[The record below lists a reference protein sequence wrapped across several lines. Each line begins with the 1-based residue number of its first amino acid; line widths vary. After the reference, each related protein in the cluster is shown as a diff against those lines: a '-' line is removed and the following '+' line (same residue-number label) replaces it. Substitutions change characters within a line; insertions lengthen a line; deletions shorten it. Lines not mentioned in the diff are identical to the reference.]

1 MSGQYLYTISA
12 SGNTVRECYTVPVMI
27 QTETGKCLKHTFLLF
42 RFCLVNLLRQDLM
55 CRLSIILTCSDTGL
69 RKEQCEKVSME
80 RLWASIYVPLYVNE
94 WQITLDV
101 VA

>member
-1 MSGQYLYTISA
+1 
-12 SGNTVRECYTVPVMI
+12 
-27 QTETGKCLKHTFLLF
+27 
-42 RFCLVNLLRQDLM
+42 M